1 MCARV
6 CVSERICRAPF
17 FLFSDRSTHSPS
29 LRLGNGFDTRPFFSR
44 TFFSHSEMFFSQC
57 AHTSRICHNS
67 HTAHVFPSKSAYRMF
82 FPSSHALS
90 FFWICA
96 GSPVLFFFFW
106 SDFFFRWCFALTH
119 PFPPHATRPILPI
132 SQPCLRIRTNAS
144 SRSSAR
150 RITTSGAL
158 VGCYARS
165 AGQTSQK
172 TEKKNCL
179 FLNVAPPHLPYVRNS
194 IQKIPPE
201 SLSHILSHT

>member
-1 MCARV
+1 MCRSAFAARRFFFSLIGQLTRQV
-6 CVSERICRAPF
+6 CDSATVSTRGLFFLAPF
-17 FLFSDRSTHSPS
+17 FLTPQCFFRSALTQAESVTTRTQPMCFLPNPHTACFSLVPTPS
-29 LRLGNGFDTRPFFSR
+29 LSFG
-44 TFFSHSEMFFSQC
+44 
-57 AHTSRICHNS
+57 
-67 HTAHVFPSKSAYRMF
+67 SAQDLR
-82 FPSSHALS
+82 
-90 FFWICA
+90 CC
-96 GSPVLFFFFW
+96 FFFW

-132 SQPCLRIRTNAS
+132 FQPCLRIRTNAS